1 MKRVK
6 NNQIFLNIEK
16 TKATPVTIKKIEINN
31 KKWKFLLQLVRNW
44 KGAFENLFKRK
55 HRKTKHA
62 YNEFIRDISLPTL
75 SQEKETFVKK
85 KIMKKK

>member
-1 MKRVK
+1 MK
-6 NNQIFLNIEK
+6 
-16 TKATPVTIKKIEINN
+16 
-31 KKWKFLLQLVRNW
+31 LVRNW

-55 HRKTKHA
+55 HRKAKHA